1 MQVLHIGSGSF
12 LLDLAGQQT
21 SGASADPAPIGRA
34 GKSGTDAAL
43 NLHTHTGQPNRSLLG
58 LQEKL
63 SNSYTSTTQYHT
75 HCRRAATRRRGGFG
89 GTAEPNQPIPRHMSA
104 EHVERHHGQ
113 VIEKT
118 NRKVFLHEQ
127 HLQRNA
133 LEASV
138 KNAST
143 QSRTHLWNGYPLAG
157 GGAEIGT
164 QVDKI
169 LM

>member
-1 MQVLHIGSGSF
+1 MPVLHIGSGSF

-43 NLHTHTGQPNRSLLG
+43 NLHTH
-58 LQEKL
+58 
-63 SNSYTSTTQYHT
+63 STTQYHT

-143 QSRTHLWNGYPLAG
+143 QSRTHLWNGYPLARGG